1 MFGNSDQDENNIA
14 AEAAAKAR
22 KNYQTLRDANAVRQ
36 HEWDPGNH
44 ARDLFWRAN
53 ELAGETGELCNVLK
67 KIHRERCGV
76 AGSRAVLNDLAEE
89 AADVLICI
97 DLLAL
102 DYGVSDTDIQSFAD
116 HVMGQHGHLD
126 GTLVERGTM
135 ITRCLGRVCDV
146 LYEDDGP
153 DGHHDEMAA
162 RLGALQANILILA
175 RTEGINMLVAV
186 ANKFNA
192 TTHKMGLTTFL
203 RYSEH

>member
-14 AEAAAKAR
+14 AEAASKAR
-22 KNYQTLRDANAVRQ
+22 KNYQSLRDANLVRQ

-53 ELAGETGELCNVLK
+53 ELAGEAGELCNVLK

-76 AGSRAVLNDLAEE
+76 AGSRAILNDMAEE
-89 AADVLICI
+89 AADVIICI

-102 DYGVSDTDIQSFAD
+102 DYGVEAKAIQSVAD
-116 HVMGQHGHLD
+116 LMLHKHRDTQGS
-126 GTLVERGTM
+126 LVERGTM

-146 LYEDDGP
+146 LYEDEGP
-153 DGHHDEMAA
+153 DGHHEEMAA
-162 RLGALQANILILA
+162 RLGALQANILLLA
-175 RTEGINMLVAV
+175 RAEGIDMLVAV